1 MDYPVWVKIVAG
13 LSMIAC
19 TIITAL
25 AMLHITKVE
34 KGDSKKMLIRAI
46 LLAFGIMVGVWAGDK
61 LIAPTLHILNEQESG
76 LMLNMVKDL
85 SLLIFGYY
93 FGTNSKETHGS
104 EQSGPGSSTT
114 GTGS

>member
-13 LSMIAC
+13 LAMIGC
-19 TIITAL
+19 TVITAL

-93 FGTNSKETHGS
+93 FGTNSKETHGH
-104 EQSGPGSSTT
+104 EQPSSTT
-114 GTGS
+114 PTAGPGA